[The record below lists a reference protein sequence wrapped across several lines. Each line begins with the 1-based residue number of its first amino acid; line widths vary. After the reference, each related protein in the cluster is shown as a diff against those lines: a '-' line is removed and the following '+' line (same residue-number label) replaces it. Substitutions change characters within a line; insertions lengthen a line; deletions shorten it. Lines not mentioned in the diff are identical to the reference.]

1 MGAQATT
8 KAKKKINVHK
18 TMNLRPF
25 KLYRVCLDPLYLLNV
40 GHFSLELN
48 SYGLY
53 PGSKKKSSCSYVHV
67 LHKTFI
73 QFHVVVVQWTSK
85 KYTQSALYVQ
95 SCCFAHKINWFWLL
109 SLSWCVSITIF
120 CIVICF
126 ETNAGG
132 IDYVLNNRL
141 KCTSQGLN
149 CNP

>member
-73 QFHVVVVQWTSK
+73 
-85 KYTQSALYVQ
+85 
-95 SCCFAHKINWFWLL
+95 
-109 SLSWCVSITIF
+109 
-120 CIVICF
+120 
-126 ETNAGG
+126 
-132 IDYVLNNRL
+132 
-141 KCTSQGLN
+141 
-149 CNP
+149 